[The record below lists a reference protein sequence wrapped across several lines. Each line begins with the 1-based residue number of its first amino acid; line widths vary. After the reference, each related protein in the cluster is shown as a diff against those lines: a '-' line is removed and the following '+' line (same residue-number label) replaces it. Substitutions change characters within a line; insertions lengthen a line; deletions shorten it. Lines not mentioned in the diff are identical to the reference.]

1 MKRLV
6 PGIVSDRPL
15 GRMFRINILQ

>member
-15 GRMFRINILQ
+15 GRMFRINILH